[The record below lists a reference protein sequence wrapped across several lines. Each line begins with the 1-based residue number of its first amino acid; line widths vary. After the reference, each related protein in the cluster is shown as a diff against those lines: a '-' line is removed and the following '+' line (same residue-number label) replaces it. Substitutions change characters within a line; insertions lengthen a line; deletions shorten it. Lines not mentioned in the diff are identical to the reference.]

1 MSTTLEPSSVGL
13 SAPYPAEPLPT
24 EDSDGQGEAQPYV
37 LEDRLPEW
45 LKWSPV
51 SLVWVAIVGVLFWVQ
66 SFQKI
71 HYTDIWGHVEYGRL
85 LWETGKIPATEPLM
99 PLSAGMPFVDTAWG
113 SQVLAY
119 LTQAK
124 FGPAGIQFLHA
135 LSIALAAGGL
145 LWRFARVTRGFWV
158 PVAGFALF
166 VALNWEQMAVTRPQL
181 AGIACYVA
189 LLVLLTGRWTAAHWG
204 AIPLLFLVWTNLHGS
219 FVMGLGL
226 LACAVAG
233 RAADLLF
240 AGRGVRGLTHDGPLA
255 RLLVVT
261 QLAFMATL
269 VNPYGLALY
278 HEVLPFAA
286 NNNLADL
293 IEWQPLHVRTFQG
306 QMVAAVIVAL
316 AVVYRL
322 SPRRVTSTE
331 VFALVGVGFAMLWSN
346 RFLVWWAP
354 LATLAL
360 VWHGHAILS
369 RRAVVAE
376 VEADDAEP
384 VAGPKRKGVFTL
396 CAVGLMWIFFAF
408 TPFGLRVI
416 HGPKAAAKS
425 PHAANTPVGAAAHL
439 VKNPPVGQIFN
450 TYEWGDYLGFAGPR
464 GLRIFVNSH
473 AHLVHPDIWKH
484 YLAVVN
490 VSAGWDDLLDL
501 YGVNTVV
508 VDKRDRQSLITRL
521 KEHEKWTLSY
531 EDNTAVIYVRKQA
544 I

>member
-13 SAPYPAEPLPT
+13 AHTHSPENV
-24 EDSDGQGEAQPYV
+24 DGHTEAQPYI
-37 LEDRLPEW
+37 LEDRLPDW
-45 LKWSPV
+45 LKWSPL
-51 SLVWVAIVGVLFWVQ
+51 SLVWVVLVGSLFWMQ

-71 HYTDIWGHVEYGRL
+71 HYTDIWGHVGYGKL
-85 LWETGKIPATEPLM
+85 LWETKSIPATEPLM
-99 PLSAGMPFVDTAWG
+99 PLAAGMPFVDTSWG

-119 LTQAK
+119 LTHAN

-135 LSIALAAGGL
+135 LTITLAAGGL
-145 LWRFARVTRGFWV
+145 AWRFARSTHRFWL

-166 VALNWEQMAVTRPQL
+166 IGLNWEQMAVTRPQL
-181 AGIACYVA
+181 AGIACYVS
-189 LLVLLTGRWTAAHWG
+189 LLVMLTGRWTALHWG

-226 LACAVAG
+226 LACATLG
-233 RAADLLF
+233 RAIDVWF
-240 AGRGVRGLTHDGPLA
+240 AGRGWRGLTHDGPLC
-255 RLLVVT
+255 RLVIVT
-261 QLAFMATL
+261 QLAFVATL

-293 IEWQPLHVRTFQG
+293 VEWQPLHVRTFQG

-322 SPRRVTSTE
+322 SPRRVTTAE
-331 VFALVGVGFAMLWSN
+331 TLALVGAGFAMLWSN
-346 RFLVWWAP
+346 RFLVWWSP

-369 RRAVVAE
+369 ARAVSPS
-376 VEADDAEP
+376 ADEEP
-384 VAGPKRKGVFTL
+384 AHAFKRKGVFTL
-396 CAVGLMWIFFAF
+396 CACGLAWIFFAF

-425 PHAANTPVGAAAHL
+425 PYALNTPVGATAHL

-450 TYEWGDYLGFAGPR
+450 TYEWGDYLSFAGPS
-464 GLRIFVNSH
+464 GLKIFVNSH

-484 YLAVVN
+484 YLAVIN

-501 YGVNTVV
+501 YGVNAVV
-508 VDKRDRQSLITRL
+508 VDKRDRQSLITRM
-521 KEHEKWTLSY
+521 KEHEKWQLSY
-531 EDNTAVIYVRKQA
+531 EDNTAVVFVRKQP
-544 I
+544 IKS